1 MVDVDFD
8 KALRLT
14 RQDDELV
21 LSITGSLRELL
32 YFALKELPEHTVQA
46 LARDDMDT
54 VKRHLISFGWDFL
67 NNEFILGR
75 LLAEATTES

>member
-8 KALRLT
+8 KALCLT

-21 LSITGSLRELL
+21 LSITGSRRELL
-32 YFALKELPEHTVQA
+32 YFALDKLPDHTVEA
-46 LARDDMDT
+46 LDRQDMET
-54 VKRHLISFGWDFL
+54 VKNHLIAFGWDFL

-75 LLAEATTES
+75 LLAEATVES